1 MTNCEQESAE
11 RRTYHVSDLWLHPG
25 IQHRPERESPMYHPR
40 TTQHT
45 GRPHF
50 HGQNIGQRFSASAV
64 SGHVQTTTASPPLP
78 PKEWPRQPFPDG
90 VCCPFELCVSN
101 CGNTFSR
108 CFLRMCRSLYQCFL
122 KQEEKYGPL
131 ASVPVFIE
139 NLGKSR
145 SLGGCQRQP
154 LLFRLKGAIRSHSSL
169 GALGRLFLC
178 WLYTVSFVFFEKN
191 FVARITWKSLPLHQ
205 NIPK

>member
-25 IQHRPERESPMYHPR
+25 IQHRPERESSMYHPR

-64 SGHVQTTTASPPLP
+64 SGHAQTTTASPPLP

-108 CFLRMCRSLYQCFL
+108 CFLRMCRGLYQCFL

-145 SLGGCQRQP
+145 SLGGLP
-154 LLFRLKGAIRSHSSL
+154 A
-169 GALGRLFLC
+169 AA
-178 WLYTVSFVFFEKN
+178 T
-191 FVARITWKSLPLHQ
+191 SLPLERSHTLPQ
-205 NIPK
+205 FIRGTRPTIFMLALYSKFCIF